1 MNAAWGL
8 RSKVLLAS
16 GAVAAALL
24 LAMALLLVHE
34 RNSRQEVLRISR
46 ESQTQLVTDVARAR
60 VLAVATQL
68 AETVTNDLYY
78 FDLQSIGEQLGF
90 TLRQPPITQ
99 ALVFDAQ
106 GRIVH
111 DGSREISTYGDALDT
126 AVSRRALASDA
137 VEIDEADGA
146 VTAARRI
153 RIGDEVLG
161 GVLVRFDMAELN
173 ATVAAGNRALSGRLE
188 AATKWRLASLSVLLG
203 LVVVL
208 GLLSSLVIQRR
219 IVRPILTLASAA
231 RQIEAGQYGSYRL
244 DSGRGD
250 EIGQLERVFEKMSE
264 RIAEAHR
271 IVERKAYVD
280 KLTGLPNRRAFDDAL
295 AARTATELGQT
306 TPFALLFIDLDNL
319 KQINDRFG
327 HDAGDNA
334 LIQFARRAGE
344 CLDRGGAGSA
354 WLARIGGDEFAV
366 LCEGHPLEHVARRQ
380 AQALIEQFNPVDT
393 TVAAPLTVGV
403 SIGIALYPDHA
414 VSASDLLKCAD
425 IAMYRAKSEGKNRI
439 ESYRPQP
446 V

>member
-1 MNAAWGL
+1 VNAAWGL

-16 GAVAAALL
+16 AAVAAVLL

-90 TLRQPPITQ
+90 TLRQPPIAQ
-99 ALVFDAQ
+99 ALVFDGQ
-106 GRIVH
+106 RRIVH
-111 DGSREISTYGDALDT
+111 DGSREISTYGDALDA
-126 AVSRRALASDA
+126 AVARRALASDA
-137 VEIDEADGA
+137 VQIDEGDGA

-153 RIGDEVLG
+153 RIGDEILG
-161 GVLVRFDMAELN
+161 GVLVRFDMTELN
-173 ATVAAGNRALSGRLE
+173 ATVATGNRALAGRLE
-188 AATKWRLASLSVLLG
+188 AATEWRLASLSVLLG

-208 GLLSSLVIQRR
+208 GLLSSWVIQRR

-264 RIAEAHR
+264 RITEAHR
-271 IVERKAYVD
+271 TVERKAYVD

-295 AARTATELGQT
+295 ATRTAPDLALA

-366 LCEGHPLEHVARRQ
+366 LCEGHPLDQVARRQ
-380 AQALIEQFNPVDT
+380 AQALIDQFNPVDAT
-393 TVAAPLTVGV
+393 LAAPLTVGV

-414 VSASDLLKCAD
+414 TSASDLLKCAD